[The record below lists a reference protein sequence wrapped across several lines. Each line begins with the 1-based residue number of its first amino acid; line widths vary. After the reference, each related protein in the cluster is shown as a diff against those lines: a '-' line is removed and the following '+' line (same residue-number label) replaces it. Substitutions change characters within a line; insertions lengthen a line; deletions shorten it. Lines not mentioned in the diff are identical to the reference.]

1 MKITLKL
8 VLFFLLISC
17 GYQPVYLNQDI
28 NKLQF
33 SNINLSGNDQINKQI
48 INFLQITEELGV
60 ENKTKQL
67 FLNTNY
73 IIYET
78 SKDSKGLTTS
88 YRSEIEVDF
97 TIKIEEEITAQKK
110 FIENFDYNNLDSK
123 FELIEYQNN
132 VKNDLIKKIIENIIL
147 FVNTK

>member
-132 VKNDLIKKIIENIIL
+132 VKNDLIKKIIEDIIL

>member
-8 VLFFLLISC
+8 VLFLLLISC
-17 GYQPVYLNQDI
+17 GYQPIYLNQDI

-33 SNINLSGNDQINKQI
+33 TNINLSGNDEINKQI
-48 INFLQITEELGV
+48 INFLQITEGLGV

-132 VKNDLIKKIIENIIL
+132 VKNNLIKKIIEDIIL
-147 FVNTK
+147 FVNTQ

>member
-67 FLNTNY
+67 FLDTNY

-97 TIKIEEEITAQKK
+97 TVKIEEEITAQKK

-132 VKNDLIKKIIENIIL
+132 VKNDLIKKIIEDIIL